1 MDAIFAK
8 CAWRLMP
15 FLGLLYVANFLD
27 RVNVGFA
34 ALGMNRDLGLS
45 PEIYGLGAGIFFVG
59 YCLCEVPSNLVLE
72 RVGARLWIFRIMLSW
87 GIVSAATAFARGP
100 VGFFVFR
107 FLLGVCE
114 AGFYPGIMLYLTY
127 WFPQSSRARFNS
139 LFLASIPIAIVIGAP
154 ISGAILSLEGVAH
167 LHGWQWLFL
176 IEGVPSC
183 LLAFAVLV
191 ILPDGPSHARWLTS
205 QERQMVARA
214 IAAEAPDRGDLW
226 DALFDYRLWLLACAD
241 FGIVFATYGHALW
254 LPQIV
259 AAMGYSNFATG
270 LIVVFPYA
278 GGLLAMLAFAHSSD
292 ARRERVGHIAL
303 AGIGGAAGFVLAAAT
318 HNHIVQLFAL
328 TVAAMGIYAAL
339 TTFWTLPQSF
349 LGGTAAA
356 AGIALVNAIANLGGF
371 VGPSLMGWL
380 KQHSGG
386 YGLGFLALAAG
397 LSATALLVTAMSGVL
412 NSAAGKA
419 TS

>member
-8 CAWRLMP
+8 SAWRLMP

-72 RVGARLWIFRIMLSW
+72 RVGARLWIFRIMLTW
-87 GIVSAATAFARGP
+87 GVVSAATAFARGP
-100 VGFFVFR
+100 ISFFALR

-139 LFLASIPIAIVIGAP
+139 LFLASIPIANVIGAP
-154 ISGAILSLEGVAH
+154 ISGTILSLEGMAR

-176 IEGVPSC
+176 IEGIPSC
-183 LLAFAVLV
+183 LLAFAVLAY
-191 ILPDGPSHARWLTS
+191 LPDGPRHARWLTDEEK
-205 QERQMVARA
+205 QIVARA
-214 IAAEAPDRGDLW
+214 IAAEAPDRGSLLN
-226 DALFDYRLWLLACAD
+226 ALGDHRLWLLACAD
-241 FGIVFATYGHALW
+241 FGIVLATYGYALW

-259 AAMGYSNFATG
+259 AGMGYSGFATG
-270 LIVVFPYA
+270 LMVVVPYA
-278 GGLLAMLAFAHSSD
+278 GGLAAMLAFAHSSD
-292 ARRERVGHIAL
+292 VRGERVGHIAL
-303 AGIGGAAGFVLAAAT
+303 AAIGGAGGFVLAAAT
-318 HNHIVQLFAL
+318 QDHMVQLMAL
-328 TVAAMGIYAAL
+328 TIAAMGIYAAL

-356 AGIALVNAIANLGGF
+356 AGIALVNAVANLGGF
-371 VGPSLMGWL
+371 AGPALMGWL

-386 YGLGFLALAAG
+386 YGQGFLALAAG
-397 LSATALLVTAMSGVL
+397 LCATALLVTAMSGML
-412 NSAAGKA
+412 KSAVRV
-419 TS
+419 